1 MFKLFSHFRLGRQ
14 LGKPASAHKDRGKR
28 NANPRLT
35 GLTNPGLTNPGLT
48 NPGLEGLEEQD
59 LDCTETLNG
68 TLKCSFSDSSGI
80 EEKKLGRF
88 IRKN

>member
-1 MFKLFSHFRLGRQ
+1 MIKLFSHFRLGRQ

-35 GLTNPGLTNPGLT
+35 GLTNPGLN
-48 NPGLEGLEEQD
+48 NPGLEGLGLEEQD
-59 LDCTETLNG
+59 LDCKETLNG

-80 EEKKLGRF
+80 EEF
-88 IRKN
+88 I

>member
-1 MFKLFSHFRLGRQ
+1 

-35 GLTNPGLTNPGLT
+35 GLTNPGLEGSGFANPGLEGSGLT
-48 NPGLEGLEEQD
+48 NPVFEGLGLEEQD
-59 LDCTETLNG
+59 LDCKETLNG

-80 EEKKLGRF
+80 EEF
-88 IRKN
+88 I

>member
-1 MFKLFSHFRLGRQ
+1 M
-14 LGKPASAHKDRGKR
+14 GKPASAHKDRGKR

-35 GLTNPGLTNPGLT
+35 GLTDPGLEDSGLA
-48 NPGLEGLEEQD
+48 NPGLEGLEGLGLEEQD

-80 EEKKLGRF
+80 EEF
-88 IRKN
+88 I